1 MKRHFGSIVLAILF
15 VVLPTMG
22 NTGMTQA
29 EPQEDGA
36 MPVDLATV
44 PVPPEALPEQGF
56 QLVQA
61 GWLDLGGL
69 TYAIAGDDQP
79 AASPFE
85 DIENGFTG
93 GYSHILGLLS
103 DRADAQSEP
112 LSGAATYVL
121 GFTSDDEADLAADL
135 LVDLIDLGE
144 SEPIDGVDT
153 WRGPV
158 VTTGLAVEDSFV
170 IMFNYS
176 FDEQR
181 FSTRQNTDWDQAAV
195 AGVVNQTRARLTE
208 AVNRAKDGDP
218 ALAVA
223 GLRYTGDD
231 ALNALPWTYFPI
243 TQHYRVLDGAVL
255 PYGGELDTKGIAPE
269 GVIDLFVSRQQLGD
283 DGYDH
288 MIDITLVSFESEAD
302 AGAFALEPGAVIFPP
317 TWIFEPE
324 YGALEEVAPGV
335 TIQAVRV
342 DDDFLRATGF
352 RTIRV
357 NGTTVQV
364 VQWMA
369 SENGLTSRAGMLEIT
384 SAQSACLDDLPA
396 PCAPLPQAEFPAPVD
411 ADSAESGSYPDIGTP
426 EPRTGGDSVLASLAY
441 GWEVDL
447 PPDGWEIT
455 DVQFLNGE
463 YYLLQSGRSLLTI
476 ESVINRAATPQDCL
490 LEEVGLLEEFEERAV
505 ITIGSDDPEE
515 RPAGLE
521 QGHAWGVYTVEP
533 LQEERADQEYTI
545 RIDCYALVPGEVS
558 LVVTHTAPRDLWTD
572 ERIKGERFRDAL
584 TLPDASIVAL
594 ATTPSAGDRWVS
606 GRTSAMGTIVRI
618 WIPLAA

>member
-1 MKRHFGSIVLAILF
+1 MSV
-15 VVLPTMG
+15 
-22 NTGMTQA
+22 
-29 EPQEDGA
+29 E
-36 MPVDLATV
+36 
-44 PVPPEALPEQGF
+44 
-56 QLVQA
+56 
-61 GWLDLGGL
+61 
-69 TYAIAGDDQP
+69 
-79 AASPFE
+79 
-85 DIENGFTG
+85 
-93 GYSHILGLLS
+93 
-103 DRADAQSEP
+103 
-112 LSGAATYVL
+112 
-121 GFTSDDEADLAADL
+121 EADLAADL
-135 LVDLIDLGE
+135 LVDLLQLE
-144 SEPIDGVDT
+144 EPETIDGVET

-158 VTTGLAVEDSFV
+158 VTTGLTVEDSFV

-195 AGVVNQTRARLTE
+195 AGMVNQTRERLRD
-208 AVNRAKDGDP
+208 AVDRAKDGDP
-218 ALAVA
+218 ALALA
-223 GLRYTGDD
+223 GLRFTGDD

-243 TQHYRVLDGAVL
+243 TQHYRVLDEEVL
-255 PYGGELDTKGIAPE
+255 PYGGELETDDIAPE
-269 GVIDLFVSRQQLGD
+269 GVINLFVSRQQLGD

-288 MIDITLVSFESEAD
+288 MIDITLASFESEA
-302 AGAFALEPGAVIFPP
+302 AAAAFALEPDPVLFPP

-324 YGALEEVAPGV
+324 YGELEEVEPGV
-335 TIQAVRV
+335 NIQAVRV

-352 RTIRV
+352 RTVRV
-357 NGTTVQV
+357 DGTTVQV

-369 SENGLTSRAGMLEIT
+369 SENALTSRAGMLEIT
-384 SAQSACLDDLPA
+384 DAQTTCLDEA
-396 PCAPLPQAEFPAPVD
+396 PTVCEPVPQELFPAPVD

-426 EPRTGGDSVLASLAY
+426 EPRAGGDSVLASLAY

-463 YYLLQSGRSLLTI
+463 YYLLQSGNSLLSI
-476 ESVINRAATPQDCL
+476 ESVINRAATPEDCL
-490 LEEVGLLEEFEERAV
+490 LDEVGFLEEVEERSL
-505 ITIGSDDPEE
+505 ITLGSDDPRESG
-515 RPAGLE
+515 AGLE

-558 LVVTHTAPRDLWTD
+558 LVVTHTAPRDQWTD

-584 TLPDASIVAL
+584 TLPDASSVAL

>member
-1 MKRHFGSIVLAILF
+1 MKRYVVSVLLALLF
-15 VVLPTMG
+15 VVAPANG
-22 NTGMTQA
+22 NA
-29 EPQEDGA
+29 EATVAQETVSA
-36 MPVDLATV
+36 SVDLATV
-44 PVPPEALPEQGF
+44 PLTPDLLPEEGF

-61 GWLDLGGL
+61 GWLDLGAL
-69 TYAIAGDDQP
+69 TYAIAGDGQP
-79 AASPFE
+79 AGSPFTPVE
-85 DIENGFTG
+85 DGFTG

-103 DRADAQSEP
+103 DRAHAQSEP

-121 GFTSDDEADLAADL
+121 GFASEDDAELAADL
-135 LVDLIDLGE
+135 LVDFIELDE
-144 SEPIDGVDT
+144 PEPIDGVDT
-153 WRGPV
+153 WRSPV
-158 VTTGLAVEDSFV
+158 VTTGLAVEGSFV

-195 AGVVNQTRARLTE
+195 AEVVNQTRTRLE
-208 AVNRAKDGDP
+208 DAVERANDGHQSL
-218 ALAVA
+218 ALA
-223 GLRYTGDD
+223 GLRYSGED

-243 TQHYRVLDGAVL
+243 TQHYRVLDGEVL
-255 PYGGELDTKGIAPE
+255 PYGGELEAEDAAPE

-288 MIDITLVSFESEAD
+288 MIDVTLASFESEAD
-302 AGAFALEPGAVIFPP
+302 ARAFALEPGPVLFPP
-317 TWIFEPE
+317 TWIFEPD
-324 YGALEEVAPGV
+324 YGDLAEVSLGV
-335 TIQAVRV
+335 SLQTVRV

-357 NGTTVQV
+357 DGTTVQV

-384 SAQSACLDDLPA
+384 AAQTACLENLPA
-396 PCAPLPQAEFPAPVD
+396 PCAPLPQAQFPAPVD
-411 ADSAESGSYPDIGTP
+411 TASAESGAYPDIGTP
-426 EPRTGGDSVLASLAY
+426 APRPGDDSVLASIAY
-441 GWEVDL
+441 GWEVLL

-476 ESVINRAATPQDCL
+476 ESLINRAATAQDCL
-490 LEEVGLLEEFEERAV
+490 LDEVGLLEEFEERAL

-584 TLPDASIVAL
+584 TLPDASSVAL

-606 GRTSAMGTIVRI
+606 GRTSAMGTNVRI
-618 WIPLAA
+618 WIPRAA